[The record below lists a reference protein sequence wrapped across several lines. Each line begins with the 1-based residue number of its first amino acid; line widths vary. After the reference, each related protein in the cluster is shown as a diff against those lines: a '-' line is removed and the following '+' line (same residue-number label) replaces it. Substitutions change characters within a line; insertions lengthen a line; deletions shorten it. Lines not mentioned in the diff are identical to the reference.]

1 MYVRNCEGVPLKPFS
16 YRANADK
23 FDIYSF
29 LAYNIHMNKIKD
41 RVNNMKISNYNAI
54 YTIPNNNTDGY
65 YNDNT
70 IIDLIK
76 SFGWNVTKVRG
87 SGAGWWITK
96 GAAAKVGMTPYTG
109 VAKNYYKLI
118 INARDFGI
126 DSPSHYNSAR
136 FAKQIRRLLA
146 IGTALKTDDT
156 KTHIKNALNS

>member
-1 MYVRNCEGVPLKPFS
+1 
-16 YRANADK
+16 
-23 FDIYSF
+23 
-29 LAYNIHMNKIKD
+29 MNKIKD

-87 SGAGWWITK
+87 SGAGWWITR
-96 GAAAKVGMTPYTG
+96 GANARVGLTPYTG

-126 DSPSHYNSAR
+126 DSPSFYNSAR
-136 FAKQIRRLLA
+136 FAIQIRKLLA

-156 KTHIKNALNS
+156 KTHITNALNS

>member
-1 MYVRNCEGVPLKPFS
+1 
-16 YRANADK
+16 
-23 FDIYSF
+23 
-29 LAYNIHMNKIKD
+29 
-41 RVNNMKISNYNAI
+41 MKISNYNAI

-87 SGAGWWITK
+87 SGAGWWITR
-96 GAAAKVGMTPYTG
+96 GANARVGLTPYTG
-109 VAKNYYKLI
+109 VAKNYYKLM

-126 DSPSHYNSAR
+126 DSPSHYNSLR